1 LQQNIEKLLK
11 GMVLVQSIIFM
22 AHQAVTAVR
31 ELMQVTA
38 LQGLHLLQLEQEA
51 AMETTVIIN
60 ITLAQLL

>member
-1 LQQNIEKLLK
+1 
-11 GMVLVQSIIFM
+11 MVLVQSIIFM

>member
-1 LQQNIEKLLK
+1 
-11 GMVLVQSIIFM
+11 M